1 MMPIRE
7 ITMRNVK
14 ITDAFWAPRQT
25 LITDVTLPYMEK
37 ILRDEMPGAEESHAL
52 SNLRIAAGEE
62 AGEYR
67 GMVFQDSD
75 VAKWLEAAAYSLA
88 LKQDEALSGRVDEIV
103 ALIGR
108 CQQKDGYLN
117 TYFTVKEPENRW
129 NNLLECHELYCA
141 GHMIEA
147 GVALH
152 EAAGKDE
159 LLNICIRLADHIC
172 DRFEKDEGIPG
183 HQEIEIALLRLYR
196 TTGNIR
202 YLNMALRFLN
212 LRGQDPD
219 WFKKHTPRHPGIHY
233 GGYDISPEE
242 AVYNQSDVPV
252 RDQTAARGH
261 AVRQL
266 YMLSAMAD
274 AAAETGDQKMLDAC
288 QRLFDNITQRQMYVT
303 GAVGASAYHEA
314 FTVDFDLPSDR
325 CYGETCASV
334 AMVFFANKMLKNRP
348 NSRYADL
355 MELELYNA
363 ALAGM
368 QLDGKRFFYVN
379 PLEVNISTSGRIPG
393 YEHVLPQRPAWH
405 ACACCPPNLARL
417 IASLGSYLWSEDDD
431 TVYSH
436 LFIGSEA
443 DTSRGRI
450 RLETG
455 YPWQGW
461 VRYTILGNGPFTL
474 TIRIP
479 DYVRKYVLTV
489 NGQSAAGSVRAG
501 YCCIQRLWGAGDTVE
516 LTFDLPARRIHADPR
531 VRDCAGKVALARGPV
546 IYCFEETDQKEILS
560 ALSLPADAAITAVT
574 HLKGLPEELIGLRA
588 EGTSD
593 LLPAAMYAREP
604 LKTATCTLTAIPYFA
619 WANREKGNM
628 TVWIRESK

>member
-546 IYCFEETDQKEILS
+546 IYCFEETDQKDNFIPDLFDRQRGLFLFS
-560 ALSLPADAAITAVT
+560 LARLVLQAAALAIGISLHSPLLAMGLFFAV
-574 HLKGLPEELIGLRA
+574 
-588 EGTSD
+588 
-593 LLPAAMYAREP
+593 AAMLLVAQ
-604 LKTATCTLTAIPYFA
+604 
-619 WANREKGNM
+619 
-628 TVWIRESK
+628 TVWFFALIKNYEQRL

>member
-1 MMPIRE
+1 MPIRE

-152 EAAGKDE
+152 EAAGKNE

-183 HQEIEIALLRLYR
+183 HQEIEFALLRLYR

-212 LRGQDPD
+212 LRGQDPA

-303 GAVGASAYHEA
+303 GSVGASAYHEA

-363 ALAGM
+363 VLAGM

-443 DTSRGRI
+443 DTFHGRI

-455 YPWQGW
+455 YPWRGW
-461 VRYTILGNGPFTL
+461 VRYTILDNGPFTL
-474 TIRIP
+474 AIRIP
-479 DYVRKYVLTV
+479 DYVREYVLTV
-489 NGQSAAGSVRAG
+489 NGQPAAGSVRAG
-501 YCCIQRLWGAGDTVE
+501 YCCIQRLWSARDTVE
-516 LTFDLPARRIHADPR
+516 LTFDLPVRRIHADPR

-560 ALSLPADAAITAVT
+560 ALSLPADAAITAAT
-574 HLKGLPEELIGLRA
+574 HLKGLPEELISLRA
-588 EGTSD
+588 EGKAD
-593 LLPAAMYAREP
+593 LLPAAMYPQEP
-604 LKTATCTLTAIPYFA
+604 LKTAPCILTAIPYFA
-619 WANREKGNM
+619 WANREKGDM
-628 TVWIRESK
+628 TVWIRETN